1 MNYSDSRHLNA
12 FSAWIAKSLAFL
24 ILAGCAVG
32 PNYVVPDSKA
42 PANWHTPLQDGL
54 ISRTGD
60 SQTLAAWWQTLE
72 DPLLTSLIE
81 RMAAGNLDLKTAWAK
96 VREAR
101 ARRGLSQTDLFPTLT
116 ANGSTTHT
124 DIRQNSP
131 QDTGTRSSNTTQTR
145 DLYSAGFDAGWELDI
160 FGGVRRSIE
169 AADADVQANQE
180 ALRDV
185 LVSLLAET
193 ALNYM
198 EVRSAQTQ
206 LGVAE
211 SNLAIQQETYA
222 LTQLRYQAGLSDDLA
237 VQQARSNLEST
248 RSQIPSL
255 RSGLEAAKNRLAVLT
270 GAPPGALEKELAEP
284 KPIPVPSPEIAVG
297 VPAETLRQRPDVRQA
312 ERRLAAQTARIG
324 VATADLY
331 PKFSLSGS
339 IGIEAS
345 SFGNL
350 FSEYTRSLSFGPRI
364 TWKIFDAGAVRRNIE
379 AQSAIRDQNLYQY
392 ESKILSALEE
402 VENAL
407 TAYANEQI
415 RRQSLLMATQ
425 AATAAADLAQKKYE
439 VGLVDFQVVLDSQR
453 SLLSAQN
460 QLAQSEGT
468 VVKNLITLYKS
479 LGGGWTALVP
489 EEKR

>member
-1 MNYSDSRHLNA
+1 
-12 FSAWIAKSLAFL
+12 
-24 ILAGCAVG
+24 
-32 PNYVVPDSKA
+32 
-42 PANWHTPLQDGL
+42 
-54 ISRTGD
+54 
-60 SQTLAAWWQTLE
+60 
-72 DPLLTSLIE
+72 
-81 RMAAGNLDLKTAWAK
+81 LDLKTAWAK

-101 ARRGLSQTDLFPTLT
+101 ARRGLSQTDLFPSLT

-124 DIRQNSP
+124 DTKQNSP
-131 QDTGTRSSNTTQTR
+131 QSTGTRSSNSTQTR
-145 DLYSAGFDAGWELDI
+145 DLYSTGFDAGWELDI

-169 AADADVQANQE
+169 AADADMQSSRE

-193 ALNYM
+193 ALNYV

-206 LGVAE
+206 LAVAE
-211 SNLAIQQETYA
+211 SNLAIQQETYT

-270 GAPPGALEKELAEP
+270 GAPPGTLENELVEP

-297 VPAETLRQRPDVRQA
+297 VPAETLRQRPDIRQA
-312 ERRLAAQTARIG
+312 ERQLAAQTARIG

-339 IGIEAS
+339 IGLEAN
-345 SFGNL
+345 SFSNL

-364 TWKIFDAGAVRRNIE
+364 TWKLFDAGAVRRNIE
-379 AQSAIRDQNLYQY
+379 AQSAVRDQNLYQY

-479 LGGGWTALVP
+479 LGGGWTSLVP

>member
-1 MNYSDSRHLNA
+1 LQDELT
-12 FSAWIAKSLAFL
+12 
-24 ILAGCAVG
+24 
-32 PNYVVPDSKA
+32 SKA
-42 PANWHTPLQDGL
+42 TDP
-54 ISRTGD
+54 
-60 SQTLAAWWQTLE
+60 QTLAAWWKTLD

-81 RMAAGNLDLKTAWAK
+81 RTVAGNLDLKTAWAK

-101 ARRGLSQTDLFPTLT
+101 ARLGLSQADLFPTLT

-124 DIRQNSP
+124 ETRQNSP
-131 QDTGTRSSNTTQTR
+131 QSTGSSTQTR
-145 DLYSAGFDAGWELDI
+145 DLYKAGFDAGWELDI

-169 AADADVQANQE
+169 AADANVQSSQE

-193 ALNYM
+193 ALNYV
-198 EVRSAQTQ
+198 EVRSSQSQ
-206 LGVAE
+206 LAVAE
-211 SNLAIQQETYA
+211 SNLAIQQETYT

-237 VQQARSNLEST
+237 VQQAQANLENT

-255 RSGLEAAKNRLAVLT
+255 RSGLEAAENRLAVLV
-270 GAPPGALEKELAEP
+270 GEPPGTLEKELAEN
-284 KPIPVPSPEIAVG
+284 KPLPVPPPEIAVG

-312 ERRLAAQTARIG
+312 ERQLAAQTARIG
-324 VATADLY
+324 VATAELY

-339 IGIEAS
+339 IGLEANS
-345 SFGNL
+345 IGNL
-350 FSEYTRSLSFGPRI
+350 FSEYTRTLSFGPRI

-379 AQSAIRDQNLYQY
+379 AQSALRDQNLYQY

-415 RRQSLLMATQ
+415 RRQALLTATQ
-425 AATAAADLAQKKYE
+425 AAIAAADLSKKKYE
-439 VGLVDFQVVLDSQR
+439 AGLVDFQVVLDSQR

-468 VVKNLITLYKS
+468 VIKNLISLYKS
-479 LGGGWTALVP
+479 LGGGWTSLVP
-489 EEKR
+489 DAAP

>member
-1 MNYSDSRHLNA
+1 
-12 FSAWIAKSLAFL
+12 
-24 ILAGCAVG
+24 
-32 PNYVVPDSKA
+32 
-42 PANWHTPLQDGL
+42 
-54 ISRTGD
+54 
-60 SQTLAAWWQTLE
+60 
-72 DPLLTSLIE
+72 
-81 RMAAGNLDLKTAWAK
+81 
-96 VREAR
+96 
-101 ARRGLSQTDLFPTLT
+101 
-116 ANGSTTHT
+116 
-124 DIRQNSP
+124 
-131 QDTGTRSSNTTQTR
+131 
-145 DLYSAGFDAGWELDI
+145 
-160 FGGVRRSIE
+160 VRRSIE

-193 ALNYM
+193 ALNYV

-206 LGVAE
+206 LAVAE

-237 VQQARSNLEST
+237 VQQAKANLENT

-255 RSGLEAAKNRLAVLT
+255 RSTLDAAKNRLAVLT
-270 GAPPGALEKELAEP
+270 GEAPGTLENELAEP
-284 KPIPVPSPEIAVG
+284 KPMPVPAPEIAVG

-312 ERRLAAQTARIG
+312 ERQLAAQTARIG

-331 PKFSLSGS
+331 PKIPLSGS

-350 FSEYTRSLSFGPRI
+350 FSEYTRTLSYGPRI

-415 RRQSLLMATQ
+415 RRQALLAAAQ

-453 SLLSAQN
+453 SLLTAQS

-468 VVKNLITLYKS
+468 IVKNLITLYKS